1 MLPNFGSIFYLAI
14 LENNLRAFFY
24 ISLLFY
30 ISQSKIHTMR
40 RFVVILILF
49 SLSSCLKNMKTS
61 VDLIVTDATIY
72 KVDKAFDTAQA
83 MAIKNGKIV
92 GIGSNAQIQNNFQ
105 SDKNVDAK
113 GKFIYPGL
121 IDAHCHFYGFG
132 LSLQEVDLRG
142 TKSMIEVIQRI
153 QAFQKEKKSNFIVGN
168 GWDQN
173 DWSVKEFP
181 SKAILDKYFP
191 DTPVVLNRVDGHAI
205 IVNSKVLALA
215 GITKHTKAVGGQI
228 EIKDGEPT
236 GILIDNPMELVF
248 NIIPKPSRKTQIAA
262 LLDAEKVMFDY
273 GLTTVNDAGL
283 DPDIINLMDSL
294 QKAKAMKLNVYAM
307 VTANQKNID
316 LYLKK
321 GIYKTDNLDVRS
333 FKMYGDGALGSR
345 GACLHKAY
353 SDMPKQFGA
362 LLSSITQL
370 KSVAQQIA
378 NSDFQLNSHAIGDSA
393 NTVLLKIYKEALTGK
408 KDRRWKIEHAQ
419 VLREQDFDYF
429 KTGIIPSVQPT
440 HATSDMYWAGDRLG
454 KDRLKNAYAYKKLL
468 DKAGV
473 IALGTDFPV
482 EEVNPMLTFHAAVAR
497 KDSKGYPKGG
507 FQMENA
513 LTREET
519 LKGMTIWAAYSNF
532 EEKEKGSL
540 EVGKWADFVIFD
552 RDIMK
557 IIDSEILEMKASR
570 TYIKGVKV
578 K

>member
-1 MLPNFGSIFYLAI
+1 MKRYILIF
-14 LENNLRAFFY
+14 
-24 ISLLFY
+24 SLLLL
-30 ISQSKIHTMR
+30 T
-40 RFVVILILF
+40 
-49 SLSSCLKNMKTS
+49 SCLKKNKTA
-61 VDLIVTDATIY
+61 VDTIVTNATIY
-72 KVDKAFDTAQA
+72 TVDEAFDNATA
-83 MAIKNGKIV
+83 MAISDGKIV
-92 GIGSNAQIQNNFQ
+92 AVGSDDEVLKSFE
-105 SDKNVDAK
+105 SKNTIEAK

-142 TKSMIEVIQRI
+142 TKSMEDVVKRI
-153 QAFQKEKKSNFIVGN
+153 QAFQTEKKSSFIVGN

-173 DWSVKEFP
+173 DWKIKEFP

-191 DTPVVLNRVDGHAI
+191 NIPVVLNRVDGHAI
-205 IVNSKVLALA
+205 IVNSKALALA
-215 GITKHTKAVGGQI
+215 GVTKDTKAVGGQI
-228 EIKDGEPT
+228 EIKNGEPT
-236 GILIDNPMELVF
+236 GILVDNPMELVF
-248 NIIPKPSRKTQIAA
+248 KIIPKPSRKTQIAA

-294 QKAKAMKLNVYAM
+294 QKAKVMKLNVYAM
-307 VTANQKNID
+307 ISVNQKNID
-316 LYLKK
+316 MYLKK

-345 GACLHKAY
+345 GACLHKSY
-353 SDMPKQFGA
+353 SDMPKQYGA
-362 LLSSITQL
+362 LLAPIAEL
-370 KSVAQQIA
+370 RSVAQQIA
-378 NSDFQLNSHAIGDSA
+378 NSEFQLNSHAIGDSA

-429 KTGIIPSVQPT
+429 KSGIIPSVQPT

-468 DKAGV
+468 NKSGI

-497 KDSKGYPKGG
+497 KDSKGYPMGG

-519 LKGMTIWAAYSNF
+519 LRGMTIWAAYSNF

-540 EVGKWADFVIFD
+540 EVGKWADFVIYD
-552 RDIMK
+552 KDIMK
-557 IIDSEILEMKASR
+557 IEESEILEMKASN
-570 TYIKGVKV
+570 TYLKGVKV

>member
-1 MLPNFGSIFYLAI
+1 M
-14 LENNLRAFFY
+14 
-24 ISLLFY
+24 
-30 ISQSKIHTMR
+30 K

-49 SLSSCLKNMKTS
+49 SLSSCLKNRKTS

-83 MAIKNGKIV
+83 MAVKNGKIV

-105 SDKNVDAK
+105 SDKNIDAK
-113 GKFIYPGL
+113 GKYIYPGL

-132 LSLQEVDLRG
+132 LSLQEVDLRE
-142 TKSMIEVIQRI
+142 TKSIEEVIQRI

-173 DWSVKEFP
+173 DWKIKEFP

-191 DTPVVLNRVDGHAI
+191 EIPVVLNRVDGHAI
-205 IVNSKVLALA
+205 IVNSKVLTLA
-215 GITKHTKAVGGQI
+215 GITKDTKAVGGQI
-228 EIKDGEPT
+228 EIKDGVPT

-248 NIIPKPSRKTQIAA
+248 NIIPKPSRKIQITA

-454 KDRLKNAYAYKKLL
+454 KDRIKNAYAYKKLL

-557 IIDSEILEMKASR
+557 IIDSEILEMKASK